1 MISAVVE
8 TSKKRDAS
16 EAADDDWLDEP
27 LSDVA
32 PAATNSPTLP
42 RNSLA
47 VAQPANSGTLSFVRL
62 LVRTG
67 VCPGCLTLSNSSLT
81 LVRNFRDFRQMFGIW
96 QHFLDRQAQIVK
108 RKRQRDIFLF
118 LHVSNI
124 LINS

>member
-8 TSKKRDAS
+8 TSKKRDAA

-32 PAATNSPTLP
+32 PAA
-42 RNSLA
+42 
-47 VAQPANSGTLSFVRL
+47 AQPADSGALSFVRL

-81 LVRNFRDFRQMFGIW
+81 LVRNFRDFRQMFCIW
-96 QHFLDRQAQIVK
+96 QHFLDRQAEIVK